1 MTENTT
7 PAPTPSQIQDMRET
21 LAENFPGAVTAPDAN
36 ILRKI
41 EKTWRGGVAGYIRD
55 NYGE

>member
-7 PAPTPSQIQDMRET
+7 PAPTASQIEDMRET
-21 LAENFPGAVTAPDAN
+21 LTARFPGAATAPDAS

-41 EKTWRGGVAGYIRD
+41 ENTWRGGVAGYLKD

>member
-7 PAPTPSQIQDMRET
+7 PAPTASQIDDMREV
-21 LAENFPGAVTAPDAN
+21 LADRFPGATTAPDAN
-36 ILRKI
+36 ILKKI
-41 EKTWRGGVAGYIRD
+41 EKTWRGVVAGFIAD